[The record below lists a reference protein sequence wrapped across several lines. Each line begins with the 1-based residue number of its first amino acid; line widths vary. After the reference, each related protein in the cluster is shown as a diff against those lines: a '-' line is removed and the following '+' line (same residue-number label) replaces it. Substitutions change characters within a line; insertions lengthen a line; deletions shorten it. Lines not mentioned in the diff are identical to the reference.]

1 MRLLSALVLSA
12 GLLVSA
18 CGGGQTDTTEAEER
32 LNNDLQP
39 SAPSPGTVVPEGGEG
54 NQMNGSATA
63 SPGANS
69 Q

>member
-1 MRLLSALVLSA
+1 MRILSAFVLSA

-18 CGGGQTDTTEAEER
+18 CGGGQTETTEAEDG

-39 SAPSPGTVVPEGGEG
+39 SAPSPGTVAPSGGEG
-54 NQMNGSATA
+54 NQMNVSATG
-63 SPGANS
+63 SPEGNS